1 MRFVFALVL
10 PLIFLA
16 TPVHAE
22 TRECPGSATVIVYG
36 EHRDYVMACSAAA
49 KTIGFFREMG
59 FMRETPMMISMKDS
73 VQLEQGF
80 AGEAYGQCD
89 PAMGYIEVI
98 SYKSHQRLKTRD
110 QMFGV
115 RLNAALHESII
126 VYEVAHAL
134 ADMHF
139 SEREMH
145 GAVHEYIAYV
155 VQIATLPEVT
165 RRNVLRRHSV
175 AALDDEKAIN
185 FFNYTDGPQV
195 FGVRSYKH
203 FMQQRDHNYYLLRL
217 FAGDSPAYQQ
227 GLDI

>member
-1 MRFVFALVL
+1 MRFVFGLVL
-10 PLIFLA
+10 PLIFLG

-22 TRECPGSATVIVYG
+22 TRECPGSATVIVYD

-59 FMRETPMMISMKDS
+59 FMAETPMMISMKDS

-80 AGEAYGQCD
+80 AGEAYGHCD
-89 PAMGYIEVI
+89 PALGYIEVI
-98 SYKSHQRLKTRD
+98 SYDRHERLKTRD

-115 RLNAALHESII
+115 RLNPALHESII
-126 VYEVAHAL
+126 VHEVAHAL
-134 ADMHF
+134 ADIHF
-139 SEREMH
+139 SVLEIP

-155 VQIATLPEVT
+155 AQIATLPEVT
-165 RRNVLRRHSV
+165 RRNVLRRYAD
-175 AALDDEKAIN
+175 AAFHDEKAIN
-185 FFNYTDGPQV
+185 FFTYLDGPQI

-203 FMQQRDHNYYLLRL
+203 FMQQRDHNFFLLRL
-217 FAGDSPAYQQ
+217 FAGDSSAYQQ